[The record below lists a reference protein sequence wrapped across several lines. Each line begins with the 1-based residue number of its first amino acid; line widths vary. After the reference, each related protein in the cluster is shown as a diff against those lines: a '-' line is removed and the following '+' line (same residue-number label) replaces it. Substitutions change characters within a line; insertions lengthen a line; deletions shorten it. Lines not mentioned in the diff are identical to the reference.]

1 MGRHHKLLLPI
12 CRKGDVWGRA
22 FFCFTSSNIPRSPIF
37 HGNTGNRYLVLT
49 HGELIG
55 VALAGCESRDAG
67 ERFCCCFA
75 FSFCHIKR
83 EEGCGVLGFAWL
95 DKGIELLIAVLIRFY
110 TTDAEA
116 VDVIN
121 RSSGILVVEASNLY
135 YHSRHFALHGERKL
149 IAILIAVLA
158 AIRHE
163 VVGSKRSLII
173 FRRQGDVVEVTI
185 KRSRIVGGE
194 IHLIAFPLQELVA
207 LRLPFLAV
215 ILISYGILAISLDAN
230 LIIFIEFRLLFSSTQ
245 RIAAGEAIGRCF
257 TYLRS
262 DAHSV
267 RVAVECREEVF

>member
-1 MGRHHKLLLPI
+1 MLPI

-22 FFCFTSSNIPRSPIF
+22 FFCFTTCNCSTSPIC
-37 HGNTGNRYLVLT
+37 HVDTGNGNLVLT

-75 FSFCHIKR
+75 FSFCYIKR
-83 EEGCGVLGFAWL
+83 DEGFGVLGFAWL
-95 DKGIELLIAVLIRFY
+95 DKGIELAVAMLIRFY

-116 VDVIN
+116 IYC
-121 RSSGILVVEASNLY
+121 SSGILVVEAINLY
-135 YHSRHFALHGERKL
+135 YHSRHHALHDERKL
-149 IAILIAVLA
+149 IAIGIALLA

-163 VVGSKRSLII
+163 VVGSKCSLII
-173 FRRQGDVVEVTI
+173 FRRQGDVVDVAIE
-185 KRSRIVGGE
+185 RSRIVGGE
-194 IHLIAFPLQELVA
+194 IHLIAFPFQELAV
-207 LRLPFLAV
+207 LWLPFRAYE
-215 ILISYGILAISLDAN
+215 LIGHGILAISLDAN
-230 LIIFIEFRLLFSSTQ
+230 LIIFIEFLLVSFSSAQ

-267 RVAVECREEVF
+267 RVAVER